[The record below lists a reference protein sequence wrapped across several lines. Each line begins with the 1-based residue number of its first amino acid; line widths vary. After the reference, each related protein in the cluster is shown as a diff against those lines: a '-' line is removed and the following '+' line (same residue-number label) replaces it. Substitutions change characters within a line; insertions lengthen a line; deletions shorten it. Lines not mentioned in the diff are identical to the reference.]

1 VVHLP
6 LIQSGHPGP
15 PELPSLPSLS
25 SVRRG
30 EVPDAQW
37 LDWRWQLGHMLT
49 TADELGRVVELGPE
63 ERDGLAASARLF
75 RIGITPY
82 YASLMDPVHASCP
95 IRLQAIPR
103 AAEAD
108 IRDEELRDPLGE
120 DARRAAPSVVHK
132 YPDRVL
138 FLVVDRCGIYCRH
151 CNRRRLVGGDE
162 PPTTADLEAG
172 LDYIARTRRIRDV
185 LISGGDPL
193 LLSTRRLA
201 YLLGRLREIRH
212 VETLRIG
219 TRLPVVCPMR
229 IDDELI
235 AALRRH
241 HPLFINTH
249 FNHDKEL
256 TPEARAACERLVDA
270 GIPVGNQT
278 VLLRGVNSSVRSLRA
293 LMRGLVRSRVRP
305 YYLFQGDTVIG
316 TDHLR
321 TPVEAAMEL
330 YRGLVRSRVRP
341 YYLFQGDTVLGTDH
355 LRTPVDTAM
364 ELYRGLRGWMSG
376 MCVPMLVLDAPGGGG
391 KVPIVPSYLEH
402 LDPER
407 AIVRTYRG
415 LQIEYP
421 QPRERDCTVPYDE
434 IHFAGVPA
442 DDDREGSAEA
452 W

>member
-1 VVHLP
+1 
-6 LIQSGHPGP
+6 
-15 PELPSLPSLS
+15 
-25 SVRRG
+25 
-30 EVPDAQW
+30 
-37 LDWRWQLGHMLT
+37 MLT
-49 TADELGRVVELGPE
+49 TADELARVVALSAE
-63 ERDGLAASARLF
+63 ERAGLAASAQLF

-82 YASLMDPVHASCP
+82 YASLMDPAHASCP

-103 AAEAD
+103 TAEANV
-108 IRDEELRDPLGE
+108 RDEELRDPLGE
-120 DARRAAPSVVHK
+120 DSHNPAPSIIHK

-162 PPTTADLEAG
+162 PPTTDDLEAG
-172 LDYIARTRRIRDV
+172 LAYIARTPRIRDV
-185 LISGGDPL
+185 LLSGGDPL
-193 LLSTRRLA
+193 LLSTRRLG
-201 YLLGRLREIRH
+201 YLLGRLRAIRH
-212 VETLRIG
+212 VETIRIG

-229 IDDELI
+229 IDDELT
-235 AALRRH
+235 AALRAH

-305 YYLFQGDTVIG
+305 YYLFQGDTVLG

-321 TPVEAAMEL
+321 TPVE
-330 YRGLVRSRVRP
+330 
-341 YYLFQGDTVLGTDH
+341 
-355 LRTPVDTAM
+355 TAM

-376 MCVPMLVLDAPGGGG
+376 MCVPQLVLDAPGGGG
-391 KVPIVPSYLEH
+391 KVPITPSYLES
-402 LDPER
+402 LDDDHVV
-407 AIVRTYRG
+407 VRTYRG
-415 LQIEYP
+415 TRIEYP
-421 QPRERDCTVPYDE
+421 QPRERDCRVPYDDVY
-434 IHFAGVPA
+434 FAGVPA

-452 W
+452 L